1 MQATPR
7 AAVAAATPAPANLD
21 PARTVPDASR
31 RKGRRRCCSRCC
43 RRGCGA
49 ARNGHRTPSGTAGRL
64 RAVPARRRRAAP
76 PGAAAAHSPAAAAA
90 EATAAAAAAAR
101 AAAHFRMLRQVS
113 PCWSCTPLS
122 ALRMET
128 ACLRAIWQR
137 SKFVECSP
145 MLSGFHSQL
154 PARERDL

>member
-90 EATAAAAAAAR
+90 ATAAA
-101 AAAHFRMLRQVS
+101 HLRMLRQVS

-128 ACLRAIWQR
+128 ACLWAIWQR